1 MVQRRDGLRFTLEA
15 FEASRILR
23 ECGRPHLERDP
34 AIERQVFGQVDFADS
49 TGAKLVDD
57 AVVGERLSGLQ

>member
-1 MVQRRDGLRFTLEA
+1 MHFTLEA
-15 FEASRILR
+15 FEASRSA
-23 ECGRPHLERDP
+23 PVQATTHFERDP
-34 AIERQVFGQVDFADS
+34 AVEREVFGQVDFAHS